1 MKKELSF
8 VVLFDSIFIF
18 MLFFSGLF
26 SGVVSDVILYL
37 AFILPL
43 LLAFYAR
50 KNCEKVRA
58 LPIRIKKDNALL
70 AVPTLFP
77 TLAIVFL
84 VSWLT
89 SVILSYFGKTSDV
102 DVSGNIALVIIQKAL
117 ITALL
122 EELLF
127 RYVPLAYLSGIS
139 KRGAIL
145 FSATFFSLI
154 HLNFF
159 QIPYAFVA
167 GLIFAAIDVAFD
179 SIIPSFVLHFLNNVL
194 SIFWI
199 KHSANFS
206 FFITYVSVLFG
217 ISIISVIILAVFRA
231 KYAKKFSYLVSEKG
245 RIEINSAAAVF
256 IFAMLLLSAS
266 ALL

>member
-1 MKKELSF
+1 MKKELSC
-8 VVLFDSIFIF
+8 VVLFDLIFVL

-26 SGVVSDVILYL
+26 VGVVSDILFYS
-37 AFILPL
+37 AFVLPL
-43 LLAFYAR
+43 AIAFLAR
-50 KNCEKVRA
+50 KNCDNLHL

-70 AVPTLFP
+70 ALPILFP

-84 VSWLT
+84 VSWAT
-89 SVILSYFGKTSDV
+89 SVIISYFGKGSNV

-145 FSATFFSLI
+145 FSACFFALI
-154 HLNFF
+154 HLNFY

-167 GLIFAAIDVAFD
+167 GLIFAAVDIAFD
-179 SIIPSFVLHFLNNVL
+179 SIIPSVVLHFLNNVI

-199 KHSANFS
+199 KHSANFT
-206 FFITYVSVLFG
+206 FFLTYVSVIFG
-217 ISIISVIILAVFRA
+217 ISLISVMILKLFRA
-231 KYAKKFSYLVSEKG
+231 KYTEKFRYLVSEKG
-245 RIEINSAAAVF
+245 GISINTAAAVF
-256 IFAMLLLSAS
+256 IFAMLILSAS